1 MINNLEE
8 KQFIENRIKKLEN
21 ILFDLKERL
30 LPDREEQY
38 KAMAAVYVRKIIEL
52 REEIEEYIGMNS
64 VLIEKSDINIH
75 VNGPAI
81 GYGKAPI
88 SIISSY
94 LDNLKASVRRNYGI
108 IYNKSKVPQNVAFLT
123 DFTLNQLAPG
133 SINISLSI
141 PNEQIAL
148 LEDMPFNKSLNIYF
162 KLLQSVSM
170 RENEIHID
178 GINDKYMG
186 RLLNNILRI
195 LPDDNNIRS
204 IEVYGNKVLNKSKI
218 CLDHESRKFVLK
230 KIENFNEKEKN
241 ISIKGIIR
249 EIDLDKMTFY
259 LRDINYERREQ
270 IKCSVLND
278 QIEDLG
284 KYLNSYVKVIGTLEN
299 NVIKVKYID
308 NDE

>member
-1 MINNLEE
+1 MINNLKE

-38 KAMAAVYVRKIIEL
+38 KVMAAVYVRKIIEL
-52 REEIEEYIGMNS
+52 REEIEEYIGMNN

-94 LDNLKASVRRNYGI
+94 LDNFKTSVRKNYGI
-108 IYNKSKVPQNVAFLT
+108 LYNKGKVPQNIALLT

-141 PNEQIAL
+141 PNEQTTF
-148 LEDMPFNKSLNIYF
+148 LEDMPFNKSLSIYF
-162 KLLQSVSM
+162 ELLQSISM
-170 RENEIHID
+170 RECDIHID
-178 GINDKYMG
+178 GINDEYIGK
-186 RLLNNILRI
+186 LLNNILRI
-195 LPDDNNIRS
+195 LPDDKNIRS
-204 IEVYGNKVLNKSKI
+204 IEVYGDRVSNKSRI
-218 CLDHESRKFVLK
+218 CLDHQSRKFVLK
-230 KIENFNEKEKN
+230 KIESINEKEKN

-249 EIDLDKMTFY
+249 EIDLDKLTFY
-259 LRDINYERREQ
+259 LRDINYEGREQ
-270 IKCSVLND
+270 IKCSMIND
-278 QIEDLG
+278 KIENLG
-284 KYLNSYVKVIGTLEN
+284 EYLNSYVKVVGILEN
-299 NVIKVKYID
+299 NVIKVKYIEEG
-308 NDE
+308 N